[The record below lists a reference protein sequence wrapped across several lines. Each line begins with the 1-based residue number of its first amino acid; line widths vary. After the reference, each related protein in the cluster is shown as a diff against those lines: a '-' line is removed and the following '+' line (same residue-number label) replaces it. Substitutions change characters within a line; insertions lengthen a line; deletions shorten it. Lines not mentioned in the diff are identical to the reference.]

1 MCLCPR
7 QDSNLPHRL
16 QERLDD
22 VGCGWPMCGRPVR
35 RVGRVHDVGATSA
48 SQLESVA
55 VVVAAGEVALGGEVA
70 GQVVVEGDQA
80 VAPL

>member
-1 MCLCPR
+1 
-7 QDSNLPHRL
+7 
-16 QERLDD
+16 
-22 VGCGWPMCGRPVR
+22 
-35 RVGRVHDVGATSA
+35 
-48 SQLESVA
+48 LESVA

>member
-1 MCLCPR
+1 
-7 QDSNLPHRL
+7 
-16 QERLDD
+16 
-22 VGCGWPMCGRPVR
+22 MCGRPVR